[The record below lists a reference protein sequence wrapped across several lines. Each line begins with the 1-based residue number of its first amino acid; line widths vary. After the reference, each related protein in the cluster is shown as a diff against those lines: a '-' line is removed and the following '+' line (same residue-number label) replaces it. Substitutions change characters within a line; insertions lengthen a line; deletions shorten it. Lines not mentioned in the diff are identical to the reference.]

1 MPEGARVGR
10 VRAQHRIDWEMVTA
24 TGDVRAPL
32 PNRKAERPGVGDW
45 VVLADDADV
54 ITAVLPRKN
63 ALVRRAAGLRE
74 EPQQLAANVDAC
86 FVLVPLSGPPNV
98 KRIERYLALVLDG
111 GSVPVIVLT
120 KSDLCA
126 SIDEAIASVRTVSGD
141 AAVHAISAQSGRG
154 WRPWSRIFRATPR
167 VGALLGASSVG
178 ESSLVNAWM
187 GEEVLDIAAVRE
199 KDQKGR
205 HTTTRREL
213 FVRPAGG
220 VVIDT
225 PGTREVGLWDADEG
239 VDDAFVEIVSLAA
252 ECRFGDCAHTVE
264 PGCAVRA
271 AVARGEFE
279 AERVERCL
287 PGARGHGQPGRARR
301 PRQASLSLTPSRAGA
316 VGRRCGPGRRGTPR
330 PPPSRRRRRGV
341 AG

>member
-1 MPEGARVGR
+1 MVDLRAYGFAHALGVPAGARVGR
-10 VRAQHRIDWEMVTA
+10 VRTQHRIDWEMVTA
-24 TGDVRAPL
+24 AGDVRAPL

-54 ITAVLPRKN
+54 ITAVLPRRTT
-63 ALVRRAAGLRE
+63 LVRRAAGLRE
-74 EPQQLAANVDAC
+74 EPQLLAANVDAC
-86 FVLVPLSGPPNV
+86 FVLVPLSGAPNV

-126 SIDEAIASVRTVSGD
+126 SIDEAVAAVRTVSGD
-141 AAVHAISAQSGRG
+141 AAVHAISAQTGQG
-154 WRPWSRIFRATPR
+154 MAALEPYFAGDAT
-167 VGALLGASSVG
+167 VGLLGASGVG
-178 ESSLVNAWM
+178 KSSLVNAWM

-271 AVARGEFE
+271 AVARGALE
-279 AERVERCL
+279 AERVERYL
-287 PGARGHGQPGRARR
+287 RVRAGTASRAARVGRAKRR
-301 PRQASLSLTPSRAGA
+301 
-316 VGRRCGPGRRGTPR
+316 
-330 PPPSRRRRRGV
+330 
-341 AG
+341 

>member
-1 MPEGARVGR
+1 MVDLRAYGLAHALSVPEGARVGR
-10 VRAQHRIDWEMVTA
+10 VRTQHRIDWEMVTA

-45 VVLADDADV
+45 VVLAQDADV

-141 AAVHAISAQSGRG
+141 AAVHAISAQSGQGMAALEPYFGRRHG
-154 WRPWSRIFRATPR
+154 RAP
-167 VGALLGASSVG
+167 
-178 ESSLVNAWM
+178 
-187 GEEVLDIAAVRE
+187 
-199 KDQKGR
+199 
-205 HTTTRREL
+205 RRERRRQVVARERVDGRGGPRHRRGAREGPEGPTHDDAPRAL
-213 FVRPAGG
+213 RPAG
-220 VVIDT
+220 
-225 PGTREVGLWDADEG
+225 R
-239 VDDAFVEIVSLAA
+239 
-252 ECRFGDCAHTVE
+252 RRGDRHARH
-264 PGCAVRA
+264 
-271 AVARGEFE
+271 ARG
-279 AERVERCL
+279 R
-287 PGARGHGQPGRARR
+287 
-301 PRQASLSLTPSRAGA
+301 A
-316 VGRRCGPGRRGTPR
+316 VGRGRGRGRRL
-330 PPPSRRRRRGV
+330 RGDRQPGGGV
-341 AG
+341 SVR

>member
-1 MPEGARVGR
+1 MVDLRAYGLAHALSVPDGARVGR
-10 VRAQHRIDWEMVTA
+10 VRTQHRIDWEMVTA
-24 TGDVRAPL
+24 AGDVRAPL

-45 VVLADDADV
+45 VVLADDVDV

-111 GSVPVIVLT
+111 GSVPVVVLT

-141 AAVHAISAQSGRG
+141 AAVHAISAQTGQGMAALEPYFSND
-154 WRPWSRIFRATPR
+154 AT
-167 VGALLGASSVG
+167 VALLGASGVG
-178 ESSLVNAWM
+178 KSSLVNAWM

-252 ECRFGDCAHTVE
+252 GCRFGDCAHTVE

-271 AVARGEFE
+271 AVARGELE
-279 AERVERCL
+279 AERVERYL
-287 PGARGHGQPGRARR
+287 RVRAGTASRAARVGRAKRR
-301 PRQASLSLTPSRAGA
+301 
-316 VGRRCGPGRRGTPR
+316 
-330 PPPSRRRRRGV
+330 
-341 AG
+341 